1 MFMRNKKNSFT
12 ILAIESSCD
21 ETAASVLEVTTSTNE
36 AIEHFQQTKRSN
48 IFNINVHSNIISSQI
63 KLHAKYGGVYP
74 ELASREHIKN
84 IIPVL
89 NQALCLNSKNQIS
102 KRLNHSTTLTSAAI
116 QQLKDIDYIAVTSG
130 PGLIGSLLVGVNS
143 AETLA
148 YTFNKPLVPIN
159 HLEGHIYSNFIRD
172 NNFNKQSNQTIS
184 TSKAI
189 EHLPEFPI
197 LALIVSGGHTSL
209 VYIKNHLNYKIIGE
223 TIDDAAGEAY
233 DKVAAMLELPYPGGP
248 VIDRIASQFQQ
259 SQQASKGQFNNFNVL
274 FPRPMLNSK
283 NFDFSFSGLKTSV
296 LYYLKKQK
304 KPYSK
309 KLIKQICYEFQEAV
323 TDVLVTKTF
332 KAAEKYQ
339 VKSIVLGGGV
349 AANSRLRNKFS
360 QKLIA
365 NNEKLQL
372 FLPEKSFCTDNA
384 TAIGVAAAY
393 HIALSNNKFE
403 WYDINANSNLNL

>member
-1 MFMRNKKNSFT
+1 MRNKKNSFT

-102 KRLNHSTTLTSAAI
+102 KRLNHSTTLTSAAT

-148 YTFNKPLVPIN
+148 YAFNKPLVPIN

-172 NNFNKQSNQTIS
+172 NNFNKQSNRTSPRIS
-184 TSKAI
+184 N
-189 EHLPEFPI
+189 FG
-197 LALIVSGGHTSL
+197 V
-209 VYIKNHLNYKIIGE
+209 
-223 TIDDAAGEAY
+223 DCFWR
-233 DKVAAMLELPYPGGP
+233 PY
-248 VIDRIASQFQQ
+248 
-259 SQQASKGQFNNFNVL
+259 
-274 FPRPMLNSK
+274 
-283 NFDFSFSGLKTSV
+283 
-296 LYYLKKQK
+296 
-304 KPYSK
+304 
-309 KLIKQICYEFQEAV
+309 
-323 TDVLVTKTF
+323 
-332 KAAEKYQ
+332 
-339 VKSIVLGGGV
+339 
-349 AANSRLRNKFS
+349 
-360 QKLIA
+360 
-365 NNEKLQL
+365 
-372 FLPEKSFCTDNA
+372 
-384 TAIGVAAAY
+384 
-393 HIALSNNKFE
+393 
-403 WYDINANSNLNL
+403 